1 MLLTANNTSII
12 GKILFALLA
21 SIIPIIIMLIEND
34 NDKTAKVLFL
44 NFLCNLFWN
53 VVAIPDIN
61 VKTAFIIEKVSGCTL
76 NSVNIFPLNVLIIVS
91 PALNNPI
98 NINNA
103 LNLFE
108 LIIFFIEILKSCL
121 YSFTLLDISFCFNLL
136 TYMSLNFVPII
147 VDIIVNIKH
156 IIIGKYPFITNKYPR
171 N

>member
-1 MLLTANNTSII
+1 M
-12 GKILFALLA
+12 
-21 SIIPIIIMLIEND
+21 
-34 NDKTAKVLFL
+34 
-44 NFLCNLFWN
+44 FWN
-53 VVAIPDIN
+53 VAAIPDIN
-61 VKTAFIIEKVSGCTL
+61 VNTAFIIEKVSGGTR
-76 NSVNIFPLNVLIIVS
+76 NSVNMFPLNVLIIVTQE
-91 PALNNPI
+91 LNKPI

-108 LIIFFIEILKSCL
+108 RIMFLIEILKSCL

>member
-1 MLLTANNTSII
+1 MLLTENNISII

-76 NSVNIFPLNVLIIVS
+76 NSVNIFQEICE
-91 PALNNPI
+91 I
-98 NINNA
+98 NSSN
-103 LNLFE
+103 
-108 LIIFFIEILKSCL
+108 KS
-121 YSFTLLDISFCFNLL
+121 YISTQN
-136 TYMSLNFVPII
+136 TKKS
-147 VDIIVNIKH
+147 
-156 IIIGKYPFITNKYPR
+156 
-171 N
+171 

>member
-1 MLLTANNTSII
+1 MYSL
-12 GKILFALLA
+12 
-21 SIIPIIIMLIEND
+21 
-34 NDKTAKVLFL
+34 
-44 NFLCNLFWN
+44 
-53 VVAIPDIN
+53 
-61 VKTAFIIEKVSGCTL
+61 
-76 NSVNIFPLNVLIIVS
+76 FPLNVLIIVR

-121 YSFTLLDISFCFNLL
+121 YSFTLLDISFCSNLL